1 VYRLL
6 WIIALVGVC
15 GLAQSASVAAKTK
28 APMPCK
34 VKGSKT
40 YPGDDAPKAQ
50 IAKWMAESAIK
61 AGLPPE
67 LPVMAALVES
77 NLTNLALADADS
89 VGFFQMRVSI
99 WNQGSYAG
107 FPDDPGL
114 QLRWFVDQALLV
126 AAIRI
131 AEGESDLYT
140 NDLRYGEWVADVQR
154 PSAEFRGRYQLRLED
169 ARTLICA

>member
-1 VYRLL
+1 MQRVCL
-6 WIIALVGVC
+6 IVALACVC
-15 GLAQSASVAAKTK
+15 ALAQPGTVAAKTK
-28 APMPCK
+28 APIPCK

-40 YPGDDAPKAQ
+40 YPGDDAPKVQ
-50 IAKWMAESAIK
+50 IAKWMAENAIK

-99 WNQGSYAG
+99 WDQGPYAG
-107 FPDDPGL
+107 FPDNPEL
-114 QLRWFVDQALLV
+114 QLRWFVDQALLF

-131 AEGESDLYT
+131 AQGESDLYT
-140 NDLRYGEWVADVQR
+140 NDLRYGEWVADVER